1 MSVMREMIVLLFR
14 RLVAGGLLFAL
25 LISSRGNQAIIN
37 GDGVLEID
45 GKKIFPIG
53 FTTSPPPD
61 GKTPAGKNAIA
72 ELADAGATFLR
83 AGPLGESWTDARFVG
98 EQQMEDAAAK
108 YGMHCWLN
116 LREAVDLKAR
126 GGANEALLRKLVTKF
141 KDHPGLGVYK
151 GADEPAWGKMHAA
164 DTDRAYQLVKQL
176 DPNHPL
182 ALIQAPDG
190 VLPDLSNIK
199 RFNSSC
205 DIVGFDVYPIAYPP
219 GRHSQYVKTNSE
231 ISMVGD
237 WTKMA
242 NEISGGKKSVW
253 MTLQFSWSGVVK
265 KGKTLR
271 FPTFA
276 EQRFMAYQAIINGA
290 RGIMYFGGAIPT
302 AMTEADK
309 KLGWNWRYW
318 DQVLRRVVEEIGTKS
333 PVYPALLAPN
343 SKLPVTVEGEGIEF
357 CVREAGND
365 IFVIA
370 CNRSHKTEQVKFSG
384 LGSVTGEAPLLFE
397 EPRSVK
403 ATSGTF
409 TDWFG
414 PFEVHVY
421 RFAK

>member
-1 MSVMREMIVLLFR
+1 MIAPLFG
-14 RLVAGGLLFAL
+14 RLVLGCLLL
-25 LISSRGNQAIIN
+25 PCLISARGNQAIIN

-45 GKKIFPIG
+45 GKKVFPIG
-53 FTTSPPPD
+53 FTTSPSPETT
-61 GKTPAGKNAIA
+61 TPHGKNAVA

-83 AGPLGESWTDARFVG
+83 AGPLGAPWDDTRIQA

-108 YGMHCWLN
+108 YGLHCWLN
-116 LREAVDLKAR
+116 LREAVNLKTKS
-126 GGANEALLRKLVTKF
+126 GANEALLRKLVTKF
-141 KDHPGLGVYK
+141 KDHPGLGAYK
-151 GADEPAWGKMHAA
+151 GADEPAWGKMHPQ
-164 DTDRAYQLVKQL
+164 DTERAYQLVKEL

-182 ALIQAPDG
+182 TLIEAPDG
-190 VLPDLSNIK
+190 ALPNLSNIK

-205 DIVGFDVYPIAYPP
+205 DIVGFDVYPIGYPP

-242 NEISGGKKSVW
+242 TEISDGKKSVW
-253 MTLQFSWSGVVK
+253 MTLQFAWSGVGN

-290 RGIMYFGGAIPT
+290 RGIMYFGGAIPST
-302 AMTEADK
+302 LTESDK

-318 DQVLRRVVEEIGTKS
+318 DQVLRRVIEEIGTKS
-333 PVYPALLAPN
+333 PLYPALLAPN
-343 SKLPVTVEGEGIEF
+343 SKLPVTASGEGIEF

-384 LGSVTGEAPLLFE
+384 LGSIAGVAPLLFE

-414 PFEVHVY
+414 PFEVHAY